1 MSVLTVLVAEEAARP
16 LLFPAPVFGLI
27 ALGIFFILGV
37 AMFSYRDVANRHS
50 HKSNKSDHSG
60 GHH

>member
-27 ALGIFFILGV
+27 ALGIFFGRFGIVFPATGIGAGTLIRI
-37 AMFSYRDVANRHS
+37 AMIEITR
-50 HKSNKSDHSG
+50 
-60 GHH
+60 